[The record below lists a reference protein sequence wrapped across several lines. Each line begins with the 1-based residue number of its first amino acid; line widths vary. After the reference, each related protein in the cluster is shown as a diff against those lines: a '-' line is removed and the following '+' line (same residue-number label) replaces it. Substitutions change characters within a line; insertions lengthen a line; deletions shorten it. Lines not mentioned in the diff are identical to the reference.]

1 MERLRVQIIVDIVYR
16 LRAGQSVR
24 AICRDLGHSRK
35 TIRRYRR
42 LAWAKG
48 YLDLS
53 RALPEPAEVL
63 AELGPVC
70 SPPSSNVSSVEPYR
84 ELVKGMVE
92 QGVEMVAIH
101 LRLVRHHGYSGSYS
115 SVRRFVHHLRPHR
128 KEVVVRLESPPGQ
141 CAQVDFGGAGKM
153 RDPASGRLRQAY
165 CFVMTLAYSRHQYV
179 EFVFDQKMETWIG
192 CHQRAFESF
201 GGVPRELVID
211 NLKAAV
217 LRAALEDQKLTEP
230 YRKLAQHYGT
240 LVHPC
245 RPRTPQHKGIAENG
259 VHYVQ
264 RNLLAVEQP
273 ADLAE
278 ANRAAKVWVLEVAGV
293 REHGTTHVPPLRRF
307 YEEEQAALLAL
318 PAEPFSLREVRGA
331 KVHRDCH
338 VQVASS
344 YYSAPFAYVG
354 QRLDAYVYEHT
365 VQLYDGVRLL
375 VTHPRARRPGQ
386 RLTRLEHY
394 PAEKSFY
401 LVHTRDYCQ
410 QQADRIG
417 PCCAQVVKQL
427 LEERPLDRLRS
438 VQGLLGL
445 ARRYS
450 PARLETACA
459 RALHYGDATYRRL
472 KRILAAGLDQVPL
485 EPGPLQPELRCY
497 EYARPAGDFF
507 SEEVGLC

>member
-35 TIRRYRR
+35 TIRRYRK
-42 LAWAKG
+42 LARAKG

-53 RALPEPAEVL
+53 RPLPEPAEVL

-70 SPPSSNVSSVEPYR
+70 SLPSSNISSVEPYR
-84 ELVKGMVE
+84 ELVKGMLE

-101 LRLVRHHGYSGSYS
+101 LRLVRHHGYGGSYS
-115 SVRRFVHHLRPHR
+115 SVRRFVHQLRPRR

-153 RDPASGRLRQAY
+153 RDPSSGRLRQAY

-179 EFVFDQKMETWIG
+179 EFVPDQRMETWIG

-217 LRAALEDQKLTEP
+217 LRAALEDQKLAEP

-264 RNLLAVEQP
+264 RNLLATEQP
-273 ADLAE
+273 ADFAE
-278 ANRAAKVWVLEVAGV
+278 ANRAARVWVLEVAGV
-293 REHGTTHVPPLRRF
+293 RDHGTTHVPPLRRF
-307 YEEEQAALLAL
+307 LEEEQAALLPL

-338 VQVASS
+338 VQVAES

-417 PCCAQVVKQL
+417 PGCAQVVKQL
-427 LEERPLDRLRS
+427 LEERPLNRLRS

-450 PARLETACA
+450 PERLEAACT
-459 RALHYGDATYRRL
+459 RALHYGDASYRRL
-472 KRILAAGLDQVPL
+472 KRILEAGLDQVPL
-485 EPGPLQPELRCY
+485 EPGPLQPELRLY
-497 EYARPAGDFF
+497 EYARPVGDFF
-507 SEEVGLC
+507 AEEVRTC

>member
-35 TIRRYRR
+35 TIRRYRK

-53 RALPEPAEVL
+53 RPLPEPAEVL

-101 LRLVRHHGYSGSYS
+101 LRLVRHHGYCGSYS
-115 SVRRFVHHLRPHR
+115 SVRRFVHHLRPRR
-128 KEVVVRLESPPGQ
+128 KQVVVRLESPPGQ
-141 CAQVDFGGAGKM
+141 CAQVDFGGAG
-153 RDPASGRLRQAY
+153 RLLDSASGRLRQAY

-201 GGVPRELVID
+201 RGVPRELVID

-217 LRAALEDQKLTEP
+217 LRAALEDQKLAEP

-245 RPRTPQHKGIAENG
+245 RPRTPRHKGIAENG

-278 ANRAAKVWVLEVAGV
+278 ANRVAKVWVLEVAGV
-293 REHGTTHVPPLRRF
+293 RDHGTTHLPPLRRF

-338 VQVASS
+338 VQVEGS

-354 QRLDAYVYEHT
+354 QRLDAYLYEHT

-394 PAEKSFY
+394 PEEKSFY

-417 PCCAQVVKQL
+417 PGCAQVVKQL

-450 PARLETACA
+450 PERLEAACT

-472 KRILAAGLDQVPL
+472 KRILEAGLDQVPL
-485 EPGPLQPELRCY
+485 EPGPLQPELRFY
-497 EYARPAGDFF
+497 EYARPVGDFF

>member
-24 AICRDLGHSRK
+24 AICRDLGHARK
-35 TIRRYRR
+35 TVRHYRE
-42 LAWAKG
+42 LARAKG
-48 YLDLS
+48 YLDPS
-53 RALPEPAEVL
+53 RPLPEPEEVL
-63 AELGPVC
+63 TELGPVC
-70 SPPSSNVSSVEPYR
+70 SPPRGNVSTVEPYR
-84 ELVKGMVE
+84 EVVQGMVE

-115 SVRRFVHHLRPHR
+115 SVRRFVHQLRPRR
-128 KEVVVRLESPPGQ
+128 KQVVVRLEWPPGQ
-141 CAQVDFGGAGKM
+141 CAQVDFGGAGLL
-153 RDPASGRLRQAY
+153 RDPATGRRRHAY

-201 GGVPRELVID
+201 GGAPRELVID

-217 LRAALEDQKLTEP
+217 LRAALEDQQLAEP

-264 RNLLAVEQP
+264 RNLLAAEQP
-273 ADLAE
+273 ADLAA
-278 ANRAAKVWVLEVAGV
+278 ANRAATVWVMEVAGV

-307 YEEEQAALLAL
+307 REEEQAALLPL

-338 VQVASS
+338 VQLERS

-354 QRLDAYVYEHT
+354 QRLDAYVYAHT

-375 VTHPRARRPGQ
+375 VTHPRARRPGE
-386 RLTRLEHY
+386 RHTKLEHY
-394 PAEKSFY
+394 PQEKSFY

-410 QQADRIG
+410 QQAARIG
-417 PCCAQVVKQL
+417 PGCAQVVKQL

-450 PARLETACA
+450 PERLEAACV
-459 RALHYGDATYRRL
+459 RAWHYGDASYRRL
-472 KRILAAGLDQVPL
+472 KRILEAGLDQVPL
-485 EPGPLQPELRCY
+485 EPGPLQPELRFY
-497 EYARPAGDFF
+497 EYARPVGDFF
-507 SEEVGLC
+507 SEEVAPC

>member
-1 MERLRVQIIVDIVYR
+1 MERLSVHLIVDIVYR

-24 AICRDLGHSRK
+24 AICRDLGHSRG
-35 TIRRYRR
+35 TVRRYRN
-42 LAWAKG
+42 LAKKRG
-48 YLDLS
+48 YLDPA
-53 RALPEPAEVL
+53 RPLPEPGEVL
-63 AELGPVC
+63 AQLEPTG

-84 ELVKGMVE
+84 EVVQGLLT
-92 QGVEMVAIH
+92 QGVEMVAMH
-101 LRLVRHHGYSGSYS
+101 QRLCRHHGYTGSYS
-115 SVRRFVHHLRPHR
+115 SVRRFVHHLRPR
-128 KEVVVRLESPPGQ
+128 GKEVVVRLERPPGQ
-141 CAQVDFGGAGKM
+141 CAQVDFGGAGKL

-217 LRAALEDQKLTEP
+217 LRAALEDQKLAEP
-230 YRKLAQHYGT
+230 YRKLAQHYGA

-245 RPRTPQHKGIAENG
+245 RPRAPQHKGIAENG

-273 ADLAE
+273 ADLDQ
-278 ANRAAKVWVLEVAGV
+278 ANRAARVWVMEVAGV

-307 YEEEQAALLAL
+307 YEEEQAVLLPL
-318 PAEPFSLREVRGA
+318 PEEPFSLREVRGA

-338 VQVASS
+338 VQVDGS
-344 YYSAPFAYVG
+344 YYSAPFICVG
-354 QRLDAYVYEHT
+354 RKLDAYVYQHT
-365 VQLYDGVRLL
+365 VQLYDGVTLL
-375 VTHPRARRPGQ
+375 VTHPRARRPGE
-386 RLTRLEHY
+386 RHTKLEHY
-394 PAEKSFY
+394 PEEKSYY
-401 LVHTRDYCQ
+401 LVHTREYCQ
-410 QQADRIG
+410 AQAERIG
-417 PCCAQVVKQL
+417 PHCGQVVAQL

-450 PARLETACA
+450 PARLEAACA
-459 RALHYGDATYRRL
+459 RALHYGDASYRRL
-472 KRILAAGLDQVPL
+472 KRILEAGLDQVPL
-485 EPGPLQPELRCY
+485 DPGPLQPELRLY
-497 EYARPAGDFF
+497 EYARQAVEFF
-507 SEEVGLC
+507 AEEVRTC